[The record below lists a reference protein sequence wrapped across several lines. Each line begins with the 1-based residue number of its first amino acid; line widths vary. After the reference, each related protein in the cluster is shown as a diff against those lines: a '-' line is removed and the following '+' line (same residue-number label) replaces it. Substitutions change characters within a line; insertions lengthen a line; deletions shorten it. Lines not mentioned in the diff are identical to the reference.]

1 MNKQPFMKNFV
12 IILLLF
18 LSFNVDAQLLDG
30 NSGVFTKADTL
41 RGMLRPERTCFDVKH
56 YDLVLDINFE
66 NKSISGYNDIFF
78 MAVED
83 FNTLQ
88 IDLFENMEITDIV
101 FANTSLKYR
110 REFNAVFIDFPKT
123 IHVGSLNKMT
133 VFYKGKPII
142 AKNAPWDGG
151 FSWKKDKNGKDWLGV
166 SCEGIGAS
174 LWWPNKDHLSDEPE
188 TMTVTCTFPK
198 DLKFVGN
205 GTLVSNTEKDDRR
218 TMKWATS
225 YPINN
230 YNVTLNIG
238 DYVNFQDEY
247 VSTTDSQKLVLDY
260 WVMPYNLEKAKK
272 QFEQVKPMLAAHEKY
287 FGKFPFWNDN
297 YKLVET
303 PYLGMEHQT
312 AIAYGNDYKTGYNGY
327 DFSRIG
333 LKFDYIIIHESG
345 HEYWGNLVS
354 TADMADLWIHEGFC
368 TYSEA
373 LYVEYMFGFAK
384 ALEYINAKKPTI
396 ENDAPILGAK
406 DVNVEGSGDM
416 YNKGMLLL
424 NTVRHIINND
434 VLWFSILKEMTTKEF
449 AYKTTNTEEVVN
461 FISKK
466 SDQDLTQVFKQY
478 LVYKSIPKLYYSIE
492 NVSGSEYKINYKWLT
507 DVDNFNM
514 PIVLKVGKKE
524 YRLKGSNELQNFKFK
539 KGKNDKISFDEDKF
553 YFDVMESK
561 F

>member
-1 MNKQPFMKNFV
+1 MKY
-12 IILLLF
+12 IILTLLLF
-18 LSFNVDAQLLDG
+18 LGFNANAQLL
-30 NSGVFTKADTL
+30 NVKSNVFTKADTL

-56 YDLVLDINFE
+56 YDLVLDVNFE
-66 NKSISGYNDIFF
+66 DKSISGHNDIFF

-83 FNTLQ
+83 FKTLQ
-88 IDLFENMEITDIV
+88 LDLFENMEITDIV
-101 FANTSLKYR
+101 FANTSLNYR
-110 REFNAVFIDFPKT
+110 REFNAIFIDFPKT
-123 IHVGSLNKMT
+123 IYTGSLNKVS
-133 VFYKGKPII
+133 VFYKGKPIE

-151 FSWKKDKNGKDWLGV
+151 FSWKKDKNGKNWLGV

-188 TMTVTCTFPK
+188 TMTITCSFPK

-205 GTLVSNTEKDDRR
+205 GKLESNIVNDEKR
-218 TMKWATS
+218 TMKWAVS

-230 YNVTLNIG
+230 YNVSLNIG
-238 DYVNFQDEY
+238 DYINFQDEY
-247 VSTTDSQKLVLDY
+247 ISTTDSTKLILDY

-272 QFEQVKPMLAAHEKY
+272 QFEQVKPMLAAQEKY

-297 YKLVET
+297 YKLVES

-312 AIAYGNDYKTGYNGY
+312 AIAYGNEYKTGYNGY

-333 LKFDYIIIHESG
+333 LDFDYIIIHESG

-354 TADMADLWIHEGFC
+354 AADIADLWIHEGFC

-373 LYVEYMFGFAK
+373 LYVEYMFGYEK
-384 ALEYINAKKPTI
+384 AQEYINAKKPII
-396 ENDAPILGAK
+396 ENEYPILGVK
-406 DVNVEGSGDM
+406 NVNAEGNGDM

-434 VLWFSILKEMTTKEF
+434 ELWFNILKEMTTKEF
-449 AYKTTNTEEVVN
+449 AHKTTDTESIVN

-466 SDQDLTQVFKQY
+466 AGQDLSSVFKQY
-478 LVYKSIPKLYYSIE
+478 LAYKSIPKLYYSIE
-492 NVSGSEYKINYKWLT
+492 NISGNNYKINYKWLA
-507 DVDNFNM
+507 DISNFNM
-514 PIVLKVGKKE
+514 PFVLKTGKKE
-524 YRLKGSNELQNFKFK
+524 TRLYGSTELKSTQFKMS
-539 KGKNDKISFDEDKF
+539 KNDKVSFDLDKF
-553 YFDVMESK
+553 YFKVLESK